1 MPQQTPAQNADFVPD
16 AVVVGSGAGGGM
28 AAYVLAKAGIK
39 TLVLEAGRD
48 YSPATENSMLKWNH
62 EAPLR
67 GGSTT
72 DKHFGYYDATAGGGW
87 TVPGEPYTVAPGST
101 FRWWRSRMLGGRT
114 NHWGRHSPRFG
125 PYDFKPFTRDG
136 LGMDWPFSY
145 DEIAPWYDRTERL
158 VGVVGAN
165 DGLENHPSSS
175 RGVLQTPAKPR
186 ITELMIKAAALD
198 LGIPCVAAHYAV
210 LTRDLDDPDVP
221 RQACFNASPCGRGC
235 AIGAAFQTTTSL
247 LPMAIATGN
256 LRITTNAIVTRVL
269 TGADGKATGVE
280 YFDKAGKAQVARAR
294 VVVMAASACDTA
306 KILLN
311 SHTSKASKGLANS
324 SGELG
329 RNLLDTTG
337 TNVRGHIPALEGRP
351 RYNEDGIDVAHLY
364 IPWWLY
370 KEQAAGKLD
379 FPRGYHYEIGGRF
392 GAPGANFSLGG
403 MEDGYGASLKE
414 DARRY
419 YGAQLSY
426 TVRGE
431 MIPNKDSFCE
441 LDPEVKDKYGMP
453 VLRFHWKWTQHE
465 IRQIAHGIK
474 TAKEMIT
481 RLGGTVLTPERP
493 PEEAIEDGGV
503 IIHELGTT
511 RMGDKPSNSVTDGF
525 GKAWD
530 VDNLVIVDG
539 SVFTSNAHKNPTLT
553 IMALAWRSTDHLIQ
567 RMKRGEV

>member
-1 MPQQTPAQNADFVPD
+1 MPDTKTAAGFEPD
-16 AVVVGSGAGGGM
+16 VVIVGSGAGGGI
-28 AAYVLAKAGIK
+28 AAYVLTKAGIK
-39 TLVLEAGRD
+39 TLILEAGRD
-48 YSPATENSMLKWNH
+48 YDPVSESAMLKWNR
-62 EAPLR
+62 EAPLLAS
-67 GGSTT
+67 STP
-72 DKHFGYYDATAGGGW
+72 DKHFGYYDATVNGGW
-87 TVPGEPYTVAPGST
+87 MVPGEPYTVAPGST

-125 PYDFKPFTRDG
+125 PYDFKPKSRDG

-145 DEIAPWYDRTERL
+145 DEVAPYYDRTEKL
-158 VGVVGAN
+158 AGVIGAN
-165 DGLENHPSSS
+165 NGLENHPNSSP
-175 RGVLQTPAKPR
+175 GVLLPAPKPR
-186 ITELMIKAAALD
+186 ITELMIKAAAEG
-198 LGIPCVAAHYAV
+198 LGIPCIPAHYAV
-210 LTRDLDDPDVP
+210 LSRDIDHPDVP

-235 AIGAAFQTTTSL
+235 GIGAAYQSTTSV
-247 LPMAIATGN
+247 LPMAVATGKA
-256 LRITTNAIVTRVL
+256 RIVTNATVTRVI
-269 TGADGKATGVE
+269 TDASGKAAGVE
-280 YFDKAGKAQVARAR
+280 YFDKDGASHIARAR
-294 VVVMAASACDTA
+294 VVVLAASACDTA

-311 SHTSKASKGLANS
+311 SGKSGLANS
-324 SGELG
+324 SGEVG
-329 RNLLDTTG
+329 RNLMDTTG

-351 RYNEDGIDVAHLY
+351 RYNEDGMDVAHLY

-392 GAPGANFSLGG
+392 GAPGANFALGG
-403 MEDGYGASLKE
+403 QEDGYGLPLKE

-441 LDPEVKDKYGMP
+441 LDPEVKDKHGMP
-453 VLRFHWKWTQHE
+453 VLRFHWKWSQHE

-474 TAKEMIT
+474 TAKEMIG
-481 RLGGTVLTPERP
+481 RLGGTVLTPDRT

-511 RMGDKPSNSVTDGF
+511 RMGDKAGNSVTDGF
-525 GKAWD
+525 GKTWD
-530 VDNLVIVDG
+530 VDNLIVVDG

-553 IMALAWRSTDHLIQ
+553 IMALAWRSTDRLVE
-567 RMKRGEV
+567 RMRKGEV